1 MAKVILDIP
10 SDKIHPF
17 LQAVVK
23 LGIKDNRVQSKVNNL
38 TVVPKMFP
46 IHFSKFLLFDWE
58 FFSNELEFE

>member
-1 MAKVILDIP
+1 MTKVILDIP

-23 LGIKDNRVQSKVNNL
+23 LGIKDNTVQSKVN
-38 TVVPKMFP
+38 TAPPKIFP